1 MTRNGVRLRETQRFR
16 VFLAFSLKNG
26 NPFDRLSYII
36 YKRKTHRYLRTRTAT
51 HKAPQCFNNKT
62 LPKQLI
68 TETAHTG
75 VRYFLSPGLKSDIL
89 GGNYLSHRQQP
100 PASTHILRTL
110 RGYAEA
116 SACAVTQ
123 VLLYISEQALSSL
136 FSQFFRIFSNY
147 FFANPIYTPFRVFS
161 ALLKSH
167 CSGCLQCNYN
177 IFYSVLQYHRAGCF
191 QKNIIQK
198 NSPTIAGLS
207 ILFYVYGRYYLY
219 IIYILQYINRVTGS
233 VIQLH
238 GSFERHP
245 LFLRIPLPKQPVLS
259 ADADRAE
266 FR

>member
-89 GGNYLSHRQQP
+89 SGNYLSHRQQP

-123 VLLYISEQALSSL
+123 VLLYISKQALSSL
-136 FSQFFRIFSNY
+136 FCNFFGFFRIIFSQIR
-147 FFANPIYTPFRVFS
+147 FT
-161 ALLKSH
+161 H
-167 CSGCLQCNYN
+167 HSGCSQPFCKATAPGVCNVIITFSIRFCNTTVPGVFRKILFKEIVRRLPDYRFFFMFTDGTVCILFVYYN
-177 IFYSVLQYHRAGCF
+177 I
-191 QKNIIQK
+191 
-198 NSPTIAGLS
+198 
-207 ILFYVYGRYYLY
+207 
-219 IIYILQYINRVTGS
+219 
-233 VIQLH
+233 
-238 GSFERHP
+238 
-245 LFLRIPLPKQPVLS
+245 
-259 ADADRAE
+259 
-266 FR
+266 